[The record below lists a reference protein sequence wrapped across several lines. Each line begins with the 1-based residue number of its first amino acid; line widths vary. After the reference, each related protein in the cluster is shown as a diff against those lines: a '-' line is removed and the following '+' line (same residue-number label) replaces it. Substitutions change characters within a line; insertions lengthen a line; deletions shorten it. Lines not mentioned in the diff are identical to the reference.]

1 MADNLTMLKDLINP
15 EVMAGMINAKLENK
29 IRVLPYAT
37 VDTTLQGRAGDT
49 VTIPKFAY
57 IGDAVDVAEGE
68 EIPTRTITTSTKQYT
83 IKKAANG
90 ISLTDEALLSAH
102 GGEQLVASGTTQLTN
117 SIASKCDNDAMD
129 ELLKAPTSYISTETL
144 SYENI
149 VDAID
154 LFEEEVNTDKVVFVH
169 PKQVTQL
176 RKDPDFISRE
186 KYGNQVMVDGEIG
199 MVANARIVPSKKV
212 KHFAANEWYKIEA
225 SGALTIVA
233 SEGDDSATVD
243 LSKVLPSIPTAKV
256 GDKVTKQTS
265 GVYFNPVLKTE
276 GDTETEDDM
285 AALTYFIKRD
295 TNVETERVSK
305 KRLTEVTADQ
315 MYTVALTND
324 AKVVLLKAADV
335 ASV

>member
-1 MADNLTMLKDLINP
+1 MADNLTMLKNLINP
-15 EVMAGMINAKLENK
+15 EVMAGMINAKLEKK

-68 EIPTRTITTSTKQYT
+68 EIPTRTITASTKQYT
-83 IKKAANG
+83 IKKAGNG

-129 ELLKAPTSYISTETL
+129 ELLKAPTSYISTDTL

-154 LFEEEVNTDKVVFVH
+154 LFDEEVNTDKVVFVH

-212 KHFAANEWYKIEA
+212 KHFEANKWYVLDTSGDDTIVE
-225 SGALTIVA
+225 SGATTNQVNLA
-233 SEGDDSATVD
+233 D
-243 LSKVLPSIPTAKV
+243 VLPSIPTAKI
-256 GDKVTKQTS
+256 GDKVTKQTK
-265 GVYFNPVLKTE
+265 GVYFCPVVKTE
-276 GDTETEDDM
+276 NDTETEDDM

-324 AKVVLLKAADV
+324 AKVVILKAADV